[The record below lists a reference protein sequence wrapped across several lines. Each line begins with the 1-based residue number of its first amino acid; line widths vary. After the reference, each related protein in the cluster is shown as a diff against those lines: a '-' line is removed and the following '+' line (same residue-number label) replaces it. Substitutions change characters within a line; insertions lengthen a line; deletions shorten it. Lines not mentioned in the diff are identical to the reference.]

1 MSADEGFPYQR
12 IVDELRAEI
21 LGGQRPPGSRMP
33 SENEL
38 AARYQT
44 SRPTVRRAL
53 ALLKADGLL
62 TTRQGSGAFVRPR
75 SHVRLLVTGANY
87 RKHRALS
94 LPGFNAQA
102 LEQGQR
108 PEQRIKSV
116 TTVGAPAEVAMR
128 LDVDEGSPVVVRRRT
143 FLLEGEPAALC
154 DSYYPAD
161 MARGTAIE
169 QPGRIRGGAYAVI
182 EDPDGPIRRRIARS
196 VDELAARMPIH
207 EEAAE
212 LRLQPGVPV
221 VRILRTVYDT
231 DDRPVEVQD
240 SVAAAD
246 RHEFRYEERMR

>member
-1 MSADEGFPYQR
+1 MSTSEGFPYQR

-21 LGGQRPPGSRMP
+21 LGGERTPGSRMP

-38 AARYQT
+38 ADRFQT

-62 TTRQGSGAFVRPR
+62 VTRQGSGAYVRPR

-87 RKHRALS
+87 RRHRALG

-108 PEQRIKSV
+108 PEQRIRQV
-116 TTVGAPAEVAMR
+116 ATVAAPADIALR
-128 LDVDEGSPVVVRRRT
+128 LDIAEGSPVILRCRV
-143 FLLEGEPAALC
+143 FLLEGEPVALC
-154 DSYYPAD
+154 DSYYPAE

-169 QPGRIRGGAYAVI
+169 RPGRIRGGVYAAI

-196 VDELAARMPIH
+196 VDELVARMPTPS
-207 EEAAE
+207 EAAE
-212 LRLQPGVPV
+212 LSLQPGVPV
-221 VRILRTVYDT
+221 VRVLRTVYDAEG
-231 DDRPVEVQD
+231 RPVEVQD
-240 SVAAAD
+240 SVVAAD
-246 RHEFRYEERMR
+246 RHEFRYEEQMR

>member
-1 MSADEGFPYQR
+1 MPADEGFPYQR

-38 AARYQT
+38 AVRYQT

-62 TTRQGSGAFVRPR
+62 VTRQGSGAFVRPR
-75 SHVRLLVTGANY
+75 SHVRLLVTGANF
-87 RKHRALS
+87 RKHRGLG

-108 PEQRIKSV
+108 PEQRILSV
-116 TTVGAPAEVAMR
+116 ATVDAPAEIAMR
-128 LDVDEGSPVVVRRRT
+128 LDLDEGSPVVLRRRV
-143 FLLEGEPAALC
+143 FMLEGEPAALC

-161 MARGTAIE
+161 MVRGTAIG

-182 EDPDGPIRRRIARS
+182 EDPDGPIRRKISRS
-196 VDELAARMPIH
+196 VDELVARMPTH
-207 EEAAE
+207 EETVE
-212 LRLQPGVPV
+212 LRLLPGVPV
-221 VRILRTVYDT
+221 VRVLRTVYDS

-240 SVAAAD
+240 SVVASD